1 MDNLSTLILDC
12 IQKNNVVKW
21 VIALFRK
28 IVFWIKQI
36 LSIKPKTESMKL
48 QIYKNIDVV
57 QINVKA
63 GVSEYFLPQNVD
75 WADKVVEKIVL
86 YTSILPEN
94 KALSP
99 IDGVNP
105 ILCGEDVPSIYFDFY
120 SQDEVELA
128 HNLSAQSIV
137 WSNNHPVELNSK
149 ISLRLSRMFFSEP
162 PVADGCVLL
171 YVFWGNKTVETED
184 LPQSSVT
191 IQFEISKG
199 EDIALSQVIDTYI
212 HAQGKKLK
220 GINFWGGEMA
230 WQEGLF
236 ITLRDYNYVNPIVNT
251 LPLAM
256 CRPLMSVDTDEI
268 PSYSYWNAAQ
278 RVQIDSLYLDDADID
293 FDNSFIHKSETATTK
308 VTATITFLY

>member
-1 MDNLSTLILDC
+1 
-12 IQKNNVVKW
+12 
-21 VIALFRK
+21 
-28 IVFWIKQI
+28 
-36 LSIKPKTESMKL
+36 MKL
-48 QIYKNIDVV
+48 QIYKNIDIV
-57 QINVKA
+57 QINVKS

-86 YTSILPEN
+86 YTSIYPEN
-94 KALSP
+94 KTLSP

-105 ILCGEDVPSIYFDFY
+105 LFCNEDVPSIYFDFY
-120 SQDEVELA
+120 NQDEVELA

-149 ISLRLSRMFFSEP
+149 ISLKLSRMFFSEP

-184 LPQSSVT
+184 LPQNSVT
-191 IQFEISKG
+191 VTF
-199 EDIALSQVIDTYI
+199 DITDGQDIPLSQVIDTYI

-220 GINFWGGEMA
+220 GINFWGGEDA

-256 CRPLMSVDTDEI
+256 CRPLMSINPEGI
-268 PSYSYWNAAQ
+268 FSYPYWAAAQ
-278 RVQIDSLYLDDADID
+278 RVQINSLYLDDADID
-293 FDNSFIHKSETATTK
+293 FDNSFIHKAETSGSEKTTAK
-308 VTATITFLY
+308 ITFLY